1 MRAHISLPDDMV
13 RDIDELVGK
22 RKRSRFIAEA
32 TQEKLQHERL
42 VKAIREG
49 AGILDPKK
57 YPYWATPEKVA
68 EWVHALRRT
77 PSIRERPA
85 GQVPARHKRAG

>member
-1 MRAHISLPDDMV
+1 MRAHISLPDDIV
-13 RDIDELVGK
+13 RDVDKLVGK
-22 RKRSRFIAEA
+22 RKRSQFIAEA
-32 TQEKLQHERL
+32 TEEKLKRERL

-57 YPYWATPEKVA
+57 YPYWSTPEKVA
-68 EWVHALRRT
+68 QWVLDLRRT